1 MKKSSSKFQN
11 FTKAVIK
18 LKEGLN
24 QYDST
29 NELQRD
35 GIIQRFEFSFELAW
49 KTLKEIFEEEGL
61 IGLNSPKMVLK
72 EAFSAGIITEDK
84 IWLNMLMDRNTTS
97 HVYDEGTA
105 IEICK
110 NIEEKYIEALEKLIN
125 KINERET

>member
-1 MKKSSSKFQN
+1 MKKSSSKLQN
-11 FTKAVIK
+11 FTKAVAK

-24 QYDST
+24 QYDNT

-72 EAFSAGIITEDK
+72 EAFSAGLISEEK
-84 IWLNMLMDRNTTS
+84 IWMNMLMDRNTTS

-110 NIEEKYIEALEKLIN
+110 NIEEKYIDALEKLIE
-125 KINERET
+125 KIDER

>member
-1 MKKSSSKFQN
+1 MKKSSSKLHN
-11 FTKAVIK
+11 FTKAVAK

-24 QYDST
+24 QYDNT

-72 EAFSAGIITEDK
+72 EAFSAGLISEDK

-110 NIEEKYIEALEKLIN
+110 NIEEKYIDALEKLIE
-125 KINERET
+125 KIDER

>member
-1 MKKSSSKFQN
+1 MKKSSSKLRN
-11 FTKAVIK
+11 FTKAVAK

-24 QYDST
+24 QYDNT

-72 EAFSAGIITEDK
+72 EAFSAGLISEDK

-110 NIEEKYIEALEKLIN
+110 NIEEKYIDALEKLIE
-125 KINERET
+125 KIDER

>member
-11 FTKAVIK
+11 FTKEVIK

>member
-1 MKKSSSKFQN
+1 MKKSSSKLQN
-11 FTKAVIK
+11 FTKAVAK

-24 QYDST
+24 QYDNT

-72 EAFSAGIITEDK
+72 EAFSAGLISEEK
-84 IWLNMLMDRNTTS
+84 IWMNMLMDRNTTS

-110 NIEEKYIEALEKLIN
+110 NIEEKYIEVLEKLIE
-125 KINERET
+125 KIDER